1 VLYQP
6 IISLQ
11 DTSATSIHRAE
22 KRRALYGKEF
32 FFNTFNFNLM
42 AEANYSTQ
50 KDEKLILF
58 RELNTKIATFMR
70 PTEDTSL

>member
-1 VLYQP
+1 
-6 IISLQ
+6 
-11 DTSATSIHRAE
+11 
-22 KRRALYGKEF
+22 
-32 FFNTFNFNLM
+32 M

-70 PTEDTSL
+70 PTEDTSQ